1 MQMQLVK
8 RTKTLMVVNCRP
20 LDLGRCHFSVGHVAA
35 ERHLS
40 DRSGRRRKLTVDQLV
55 KTVSETLNIDG
66 VRHNDILSVEC
77 VTNVCDSHQDLVAAQ
92 DKQFQLDLLLQSILF
107 QKSIKTLAHYGGYQA
122 CSMNLSLKC
131 EELLRGLVL
140 SLLDD
145 ALE

>member
-1 MQMQLVK
+1 MQVQLVK
-8 RTKTLMVVNCRP
+8 RTKALMVVNCRP
-20 LDLGRCHFSVGHVAA
+20 LDLGRCHFSVRHVAA

-40 DRSGRRRKLTVDQLV
+40 DLSGRRRKLTVHQLV

-66 VRHNDILSVEC
+66 VRHNDVVSVEC
-77 VTNVCDSHQDLVAAQ
+77 VTDVCDSHEDLVAAQ
-92 DKQFQLDLLLQSILF
+92 DKEFQLDLFLKSILF
-107 QKSIKTLAHYGGYQA
+107 QKSIKTLAHHGGYRA
-122 CSMNLSLKC
+122 SSMNLSLKC